1 MPSIDSVTAPAST
14 PNPGISSWR
23 DALARVRAAAGDR
36 LSTATIRLAENIPP
50 AVQVQLDRIDTYCTL
65 WPLHRAVARARFQ
78 VRAYA
83 FDHEHRGTRLLAWA
97 AALDALAHTL
107 PTVSSPLSP
116 GADTVRIDQLTNA
129 AALLRAIA
137 ETERVRYAARL
148 APADGLCR
156 TPAAPEIEAAAAV
169 QLDQLC
175 RPSLTLAGRITLLSQ
190 LATRLYPTLGQAVQV
205 LRDLT

>member
-1 MPSIDSVTAPAST
+1 MSTTDTVTAPAAT
-14 PNPGISSWR
+14 PRPAWR
-23 DALARVRAAAGDR
+23 DALTRVRAAAADR
-36 LSTATIRLAENIPP
+36 FCTATIRLPENVPL
-50 AVQVQLDRIDTYCTL
+50 AVQEQLDRLDTYCTL
-65 WPLHRAVARARFQ
+65 RPLHRAIVRARLQ

-97 AALDALAHTL
+97 AALDALVYTL
-107 PTVSSPLSP
+107 RTVPPQGPTDS
-116 GADTVRIDQLTNA
+116 DRIEHLTNT

-137 ETERVRYAARL
+137 DTERVRYAARVD
-148 APADGLCR
+148 PADGLSR
-156 TPAAPEIEAAAAV
+156 TAASPDIEAAAAD

-205 LRDLT
+205 LRDVT